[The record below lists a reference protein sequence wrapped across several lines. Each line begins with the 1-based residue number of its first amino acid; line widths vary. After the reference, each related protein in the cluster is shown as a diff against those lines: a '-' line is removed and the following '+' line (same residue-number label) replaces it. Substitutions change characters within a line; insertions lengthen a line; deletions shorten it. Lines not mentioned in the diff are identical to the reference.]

1 MQRSQFKSGRFNQMR
16 AFKSMVSQFKR
27 LVLWTVLVTLLSF
40 SGGPGL
46 AQDSGFDKKTVKVV
60 TRVLAPF
67 VIKQGD
73 EYSGFSAK
81 LMQSLAQQVGF
92 EIEWVE
98 VKNITEILNAVET
111 GQADVAIGAISIT
124 SEREKQFDFSQPM
137 FDGGLQVLVRSDSD
151 TGFGFN
157 NLIGILS
164 TGALPAFLAA
174 LAGLVLIPAHVVW
187 LAERKHENPLFSTH
201 YYPGIL
207 HAIWW
212 AVGAT
217 AGQQP
222 DIPRSGLGRFFSAIS
237 VLISVIFLAFFTAA
251 LTASVTVGQLQG
263 SIRGVGDLPGKRII
277 TTRGSTSAS
286 YLTDNHLQ
294 KQEAEDISTAFKY
307 LETGLAD
314 AVVFDAPVLQYYAAK
329 EGRGRVKVVG
339 SIFKRENYGLVFQQG
354 SPLRKKINEALLKMR
369 EDGSYDVHYQQWFAS
384 DGG

>member
-1 MQRSQFKSGRFNQMR
+1 
-16 AFKSMVSQFKR
+16 MVPPFKR
-27 LVLWTVLVTLLSF
+27 LVLWFVLVTLLSF
-40 SGGPGL
+40 SGAPGL
-46 AQDSGFDKKTVKVV
+46 AQDSGLDKKPVKVV

-67 VIKQGD
+67 VIKQGG
-73 EYSGFSAK
+73 EYSGFSVK

-92 EIEWVE
+92 KIEWVE
-98 VKNITEILNAVET
+98 VKNITEILHSVQT

-157 NLIGILS
+157 NFLRVLS

-237 VLISVIFLAFFTAA
+237 ILISVIFLAFFTAA

-277 TTRGSTSAS
+277 TTRGSTSAN

-294 KQEAEDISTAFKY
+294 KQEAEDIITAFKQ

-339 SIFKRENYGLVFQQG
+339 SVFKRENYGLVFQQG
-354 SPLRKKINEALLKMR
+354 SQLRKKINEALLRMR
-369 EDGSYDVHYQQWFAS
+369 EDGSYDALYQQWFVS